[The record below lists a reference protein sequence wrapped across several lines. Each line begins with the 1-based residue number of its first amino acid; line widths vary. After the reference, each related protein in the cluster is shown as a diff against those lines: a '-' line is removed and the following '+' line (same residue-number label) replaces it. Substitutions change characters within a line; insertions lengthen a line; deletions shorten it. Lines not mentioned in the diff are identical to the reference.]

1 MLDEITLKPML
12 TTSEMI
18 EHLKEKNIK
27 FEQMSEKSD
36 ITYRT
41 LESYEQGLRKID
53 GAKIETLLKISNT
66 LDCPIYEFIEDNILA
81 EKIKEIYNYYTTF
94 AV

>member
-1 MLDEITLKPML
+1 MTK
-12 TTSEMI
+12 
-18 EHLKEKNIK
+18 LKEIRESRNITRS
-27 FEQMSEKSD
+27 ELAEKSD

>member
-27 FEQMSEKSD
+27 LNK
-36 ITYRT
+36 
-41 LESYEQGLRKID
+41 
-53 GAKIETLLKISNT
+53 
-66 LDCPIYEFIEDNILA
+66 
-81 EKIKEIYNYYTTF
+81 
-94 AV
+94 